1 MPLTLAFS
9 TSACPGWE
17 LRRMADTALR
27 LGFQGIEFAGLDHAA
42 EHRAPD
48 LGGADALVNAASAT
62 RQLLADSRLCICALS
77 TTIPLH
83 PRDEAAWKRNRTAIA
98 DAATLARALGAPILR
113 VLGHHAQRGES
124 LREALVR
131 IATRLRTLAGD
142 TCGTTP
148 TPNLRLALQ
157 NGGSFVRAKDL
168 WTLLEVANAP
178 HAALAW
184 DAGEAALPS
193 GGNESPALAVQT
205 LNARLAL
212 IHLWDHNGS
221 PAPVPLGTGIVNG
234 RLLLHRLRGIG
245 YNGCL
250 VYAPPPGA
258 TPPDL
263 AEPLLEAAAKTLL
276 EWTTQ
281 NPNTPRSNAA
291 INPAGSAATRKP

>member
-1 MPLTLAFS
+1 
-9 TSACPGWE
+9 
-17 LRRMADTALR
+17 MADTALR

-42 EHRAPD
+42 EHHPPD
-48 LGGADALVNAASAT
+48 LGGADALVNAATAT
-62 RQLLADSRLCICALS
+62 RALLAESRLCVCALS

-83 PRDEAAWKRNRTAIA
+83 PRDETTWKRNRTAIT

-113 VLGHHAQRGES
+113 VLGHHAERGES

-131 IATRLRTLAGD
+131 VATRLASLAGD
-142 TCGTTP
+142 TCGTHP
-148 TPNLRLALQ
+148 TPNLRLALS

-184 DAGEAALPS
+184 DAGAAALPS

-221 PAPVPLGTGIVNG
+221 HSPVPLGTGAVNG
-234 RLLLHRLRGIG
+234 KLLLQRLRGIG
-245 YNGCL
+245 YNGCV
-250 VYAPPPGA
+250 VYAPPPGT
-258 TPPDL
+258 TPPDQ
-263 AEPLLEAAAKTLL
+263 AEPLLEAAAQALHA
-276 EWTTQ
+276 WTAAK
-281 NPNTPRSNAA
+281 PNTRTSDAA
-291 INPAGSAATRKP
+291 INQAGSGAARKP